1 MPLSQEELY
10 GATKANKKK
19 KSDDTGFFEA
29 AAAGIASGLIKIP
42 ESFVSLGAELMD
54 LGLGTEKAK
63 EVEKYFD
70 DLNPFD
76 EIAESRGIG
85 KITEALTTVGTLAV
99 TGGIRGVAIAATA
112 RSAIIAKR
120 ALEAKK
126 AGKAVTLS
134 KLGRIIDKGEDILT
148 TPTAGAII
156 GSGVGE
162 AIATDEDIGTLGD
175 MLKGT
180 SLEPLA
186 FTMMNTESKEGR
198 AEAFRRLTNRI
209 KFGAEGALFNLG
221 LVKAGQGVKKL
232 REPATYGLERW
243 KEGGIAATV
252 EKALYGLKPAFGGTQ
267 IGFETG
273 QLSLDRIKAAKAE
286 AQRQVTLLHTSI
298 DELVPKLDKSVDLD
312 TGKILNKIQD
322 LMQPLP
328 GKRLESIKL
337 EELPGIIE
345 SKTGIKNNARGSF
358 TYKYSGEG
366 LTKELNKEGK
376 ELYQD
381 FINMGKDDGISLTGP
396 KKSPMSEQEF
406 ITKMTIEAPNQANK
420 YVDNISKDI
429 NQTRKLITPEK
440 SIGDQG
446 QMGFFSVDDYS
457 IIKNGPA
464 DKFLQQ
470 IEKGGGGK
478 KARNEIENIIKTW
491 RSTVDNLTGKIS
503 ENNLKVNLSK
513 KLHAE
518 LGNYLTADY
527 AQFNQHAIPLFR
539 VNRNVAEIK
548 EPALK
553 AYMEQEKNAY
563 RVSQAETLKKTP
575 GKEGIKPE
583 DIVIPQKKL
592 DEFSQEGTS
601 KIERYLRAKNLEEL
615 DSIKASGTEDGMK
628 RHTGDAPDK
637 ATKKTEKDGITIQ
650 TSVLERKRLDEW
662 EEIVLG
668 RVKDPTVTFMSSVS
682 KMASLN
688 YTLDYVN
695 AIAKQGGKPSGRVVV
710 EGGVTKFLN
719 SIDEPIDIPAL
730 TQDNLKKGRVKEK
743 FYDENG
749 KFYTPEETLALAT
762 KETED
767 LLRTELNRSQYI
779 FGKGDVMGD
788 FTNAADELV
797 KTGKA
802 KNLEEAGDMLRD
814 RNQFKQ
820 VKSTGMDGLSA
831 LDGKWMQAP
840 KYDTVFDTTNNW
852 LENLSTLGTIYK
864 YGVLGPKTV
873 SQISKTVLNGLTHV
887 RNFISAGAFVSAN
900 GAIIPMGGDLKAL
913 IPTSL
918 GGDVLETG
926 GLGEGIIESSRIMSA
941 QRLNPAGKR
950 QRLNPK
956 QESRAAELN
965 RRSAQVGVGG
975 GTQGEAGEI
984 ARQIDDFGE
993 GTGLIGLEDLGN
1005 KTMRRLYK
1013 GKGILKKAYEKTTQL
1028 YVEEDT
1034 FHKNINW
1041 FLERNRYETIFT
1053 GLGINKGNFKDALK
1067 GKGVNEKVRDFL
1079 NDSVERFYD
1088 KTTRTFDGSFELFL
1102 DEIGGKLTRNNIPN
1116 YAYVGRF
1123 GRALR
1128 MSPFGNFIAFPLEIM
1143 RTGSNVVDTAIKEMS
1158 SGIPAIKKL
1167 GQRRLASFAITVG
1180 GIPQALK
1187 QTMMAVHDVSNEE
1200 MEALRRVVPEWS
1212 KNSTLIPAGR
1222 DKDGYLKYQD
1232 FSYSNA
1238 YDFLLRPIRA
1248 VNNAINEGKDD
1259 GISLKAAMGEGLQ
1272 DGFSELLQPFA
1283 SESILSEAVIDS
1295 VIRGGVGKDGR
1306 RVWGEEDEP
1315 FTKMIKA
1322 MGHIGKQVVPMGSTF
1337 KQLQRISLAG
1347 RDKTGEY
1354 GEEYKLKDELPG
1366 LFGFRITN
1374 SNPERSLQFKIGSF
1388 GSSLKKTENLFTT
1401 PLLKGGRI
1409 SPQDILEGYQYSE
1422 SRRFHVLKDM
1432 AKNIQAMRDLGME
1445 DYKIEQKLKAR
1456 KGLGKEVISDLMLG
1470 VYTPKSPSNFF
1481 IDRVGDINRD
1491 LNQKEGISVP
1501 NPYYKALP
1509 FLNKVINNNRRINLM
1524 DEDISFSQL
1533 NVGEPTSPSIISKV
1547 FNNDGP
1553 VRSNVSSAT
1562 PQLAAAGTNTSLT
1575 QPLKVEDVFKT
1586 GIV

>member
-19 KSDDTGFFEA
+19 KSDETGFFEA
-29 AAAGIASGLIKIP
+29 AAAGVVSGLIKIP
-42 ESFVSLGAELMD
+42 EGIVSLGAELMD
-54 LGLGTEKAK
+54 LGLGTEMAK
-63 EVEKYFD
+63 DVEKYFD

-85 KITEALTTVGTLAV
+85 KITQALASIGP
-99 TGGIRGVAIAATA
+99 VAIKGATLGVKAA
-112 RSAIIAKR
+112 SAIRATNLAKR
-120 ALEAKK
+120 ALAAKK
-126 AGKAVTLS
+126 AGKAVSLS
-134 KLGRIIDKGEDILT
+134 KFGQVIQKGQDIVT
-148 TPTAGAII
+148 TPLAGGII

-162 AIATDEDIGTLGD
+162 SLVADEDIGTLGD

-180 SLEPLA
+180 SLEPFA
-186 FTMMNTESKEGR
+186 ITMMDTESKEGR
-198 AEAFRRLTNRI
+198 SEAFRRLTNRI
-209 KFGAEGALFNLG
+209 KFGTEGALFNLG
-221 LVKAGQGVKKL
+221 ITKAGQGVKKL

-243 KEGGIAATV
+243 KEGGIMAHV
-252 EKALYGLKPAFGGTQ
+252 EKALYGLKPAFAGTQ
-267 IGFETG
+267 AGLEAQ
-273 QLSLDRIKAAKAE
+273 QLGLDLTKAAKAE
-286 AQRQVTLLHTSI
+286 ATREVALLHKAI
-298 DELVPKLDKSVDLD
+298 DDVVPKLDKSLDLSKD
-312 TGKILNKIQD
+312 NILKEFQD
-322 LMQPLP
+322 IMQPLP
-328 GKRLESIKL
+328 GKKLETIKL
-337 EELPGIIE
+337 EELPNIIE
-345 SKTGIKNNARGSF
+345 NMSGIKNKARNSF
-358 TYKYSGEG
+358 AYKYSGEG
-366 LTKELNKEGK
+366 LTKELNKAGK
-376 ELYQD
+376 ELYED
-381 FINMGKDDGISLTGP
+381 FINMGKDEGISLTGP
-396 KKSPMSEQEF
+396 KKSPMSQQEF

-429 NQTRKLITPEK
+429 NQTRRLTTPEK
-440 SIGDQG
+440 LIGDQG
-446 QMGFFSVDDYS
+446 QMGFFSVDDYV
-457 IIKNGPA
+457 ITPGGKA
-464 DKFLQQ
+464 DKFLSK

-478 KARNEIENIIKTW
+478 KARNEIETSIKTW
-491 RSTVDNLTGKIS
+491 RATVDNLTGKLS
-503 ENNLKVNLSK
+503 QKNLKVDLSK

-527 AQFNQHAIPLFR
+527 AQFEKSTIPFFR
-539 VNRNVAEIK
+539 VNRNVPEIK

-553 AYMEQEKNAY
+553 AYMEQEKRAY
-563 RVSQAETLKKTP
+563 QVAESATLKKTP
-575 GKEGIKPE
+575 GKEKIKPE
-583 DIVIPQKKL
+583 DIIVPQEKI
-592 DEFSQEGTS
+592 DQFSKEGAS
-601 KIERYLRAKNLEEL
+601 KIEKYLRAKNLEEL
-615 DSIKASGTEDGMK
+615 NPIRAGGTEDGMK
-628 RHTGDAPDK
+628 RHTGDAPNQK
-637 ATKKTEKDGITIQ
+637 TKQIEKDAITIQ
-650 TSVLERKRLDEW
+650 TSVFQRKKLDEW

-668 RVKDPTVTFMSSVS
+668 RVKDPTFTFMSSVS
-682 KMASLN
+682 KMATLN
-688 YTLDYVN
+688 NTIDYVN
-695 AIAKQGGKPSGRVVV
+695 TIAKQGSTKGGSVVV
-710 EGGVTKFLN
+710 DKGITKFLN
-719 SIDEPIDIPAL
+719 SVGEEINIQEL
-730 TQDNLKKGRVKEK
+730 TADNIKKGRVKQK
-743 FYDENG
+743 FFDENG
-749 KFYTPEETLALAT
+749 KYYTPEETLNIAT
-762 KETED
+762 KETEQ
-767 LLRTELNRSQYI
+767 LLKSEFDRSKYI
-779 FGKGDVMGD
+779 FGKGDAMGEV
-788 FTNAADELV
+788 TNAAEDLV
-797 KTGKA
+797 VSGNA
-802 KNLEEAGDMLRD
+802 KNIEEAVFMLRD
-814 RNQFKQ
+814 PKQFKQ

-840 KYDTVFDTTNNW
+840 KYDTVFDTTSNW
-852 LENLSTLGTIYK
+852 LSNLGTLGTIYK
-864 YGVLGPKTV
+864 YGILGPKTV

-926 GLGEGIIESSRIMSA
+926 GLDKGLIETSRRMSA

-956 QESRAAELN
+956 EELRTAELN

-975 GTQGEAGEI
+975 GTSADAGEI
-984 ARQIDDFGE
+984 ARQLDDIGE

-1005 KTMRRLYK
+1005 KTMRRLEK
-1013 GKGILKKAYEKTTQL
+1013 GTGILKKGYQKTAQL

-1041 FLERNRYETIFT
+1041 FLERNRFETIFKD
-1053 GLGINKGNFKDALK
+1053 LNINEFNFKDALK
-1067 GKGVNEKVRDFL
+1067 GKGVNEKVKDFL

-1088 KTTRTFDGSFELFL
+1088 KTTRTFDGDFQLFM
-1102 DEIGGKLTRNNIPN
+1102 DEVGGKLTRNNIPN

-1128 MSPFGNFIAFPLEIM
+1128 LTPFGNFIAFPLEIM

-1158 SGIPAIKKL
+1158 SGIPAIEKL
-1167 GQRRLASFAITVG
+1167 GKRRLASFAITVG
-1180 GIPQALK
+1180 GIPQGLK

-1322 MGHIGKQVVPMGSTF
+1322 MAHIGKQVVPMGSTF
-1337 KQLQRISLAG
+1337 KQMQRISLAG

-1354 GEEYKLKDELPG
+1354 GEEYKLKDEIPG

-1401 PLLKGGRI
+1401 PLLKGGRV
-1409 SPQDILEGYQYSE
+1409 SPQDVIEGYQYSE
-1422 SRRFHVLKDM
+1422 ARRFQVLKQM
-1432 AKNIQAMRDLGME
+1432 AKDIEAMRDLGMK
-1445 DYKIEQKLKAR
+1445 DFKIEEKLKAR
-1456 KGLGKEVISDLMLG
+1456 KGLSKDVISDLMFG
-1470 VYTPKSPSNFF
+1470 VYTPKSPSDFF
-1481 IDRVGDINRD
+1481 INRMGEINRD
-1491 LNQKEGISVP
+1491 LNKKEGISVP
-1501 NPYYKALP
+1501 NPYYQALP
-1509 FLNKVINNNRRINLM
+1509 FLNRVINNNRRINLL

-1533 NVGEPTSPSIISKV
+1533 NVGAPQTQSVVSKI

-1562 PQLAAAGTNTSLT
+1562 PQLAAAGTNTNLT

>member
-1 MPLSQEELY
+1 MPLSQEQLY
-10 GATKANKKK
+10 GATAANKKK

-29 AAAGIASGLIKIP
+29 AAAGVISGLIKIP
-42 ESFVSLGAELMD
+42 EGIVSLGAELMD
-54 LGLGTEKAK
+54 LGLGTETAK

-85 KITEALTTVGTLAV
+85 KITQALASIGPVAVKGATL
-99 TGGIRGVAIAATA
+99 GVKAA
-112 RSAIIAKR
+112 SAMRATNLAKR
-120 ALEAKK
+120 ALAAKK
-126 AGKAVTLS
+126 AGKAVSLS
-134 KLGRIIDKGEDILT
+134 KFGQVIQKGQDIVT
-148 TPTAGAII
+148 TPLAGGII

-162 AIATDEDIGTLGD
+162 SLVADEDIGTLGD

-198 AEAFRRLTNRI
+198 SEAFRRLTNRI

-221 LVKAGQGVKKL
+221 ITKAGQGVKKL

-243 KEGGIAATV
+243 KEGGIMAHV
-252 EKALYGLKPAFGGTQ
+252 EKALYGLKPAFAGTQ
-267 IGFETG
+267 AGLEAQ
-273 QLSLDRIKAAKAE
+273 QLGLDLTKAAKAE
-286 AQRQVTLLHTSI
+286 ATREVALLHKAI
-298 DELVPKLDKSVDLD
+298 DDVVPKLDKSLDLSKD
-312 TGKILNKIQD
+312 NILKEFQD
-322 LMQPLP
+322 IMQPLP
-328 GKRLESIKL
+328 GKKLETIKL
-337 EELPGIIE
+337 KELPNIIE
-345 SKTGIKNNARGSF
+345 NMSGIKNKARNSF
-358 TYKYSGEG
+358 AYKYSGEG
-366 LTKELNKEGK
+366 I
-376 ELYQD
+376 D
-381 FINMGKDDGISLTGP
+381 
-396 KKSPMSEQEF
+396 
-406 ITKMTIEAPNQANK
+406 
-420 YVDNISKDI
+420 
-429 NQTRKLITPEK
+429 QTRKLTTPEK
-440 SIGDQG
+440 LIGDQG
-446 QMGFFSVDDYS
+446 QMGFFSVDDYV
-457 IIKNGPA
+457 ITPGGKA
-464 DKFLQQ
+464 DKFLSK
-470 IEKGGGGK
+470 IEKSRGGK
-478 KARNEIENIIKTW
+478 KARNEIETSIKTW
-491 RSTVDNLTGKIS
+491 RATVDNLTGKLS
-503 ENNLKVNLSK
+503 QKNLKVDLSK
-513 KLHAE
+513 TLHAE

-527 AQFNQHAIPLFR
+527 AQFNQSTIPLFR

-563 RVSQAETLKKTP
+563 RIAEAETLKKTP

-583 DIVIPQKKL
+583 DIIIPQKKL
-592 DEFSQEGTS
+592 DQFSQEGAS
-601 KIERYLRAKNLEEL
+601 KIEKYLRAKNLEEL
-615 DSIKASGTEDGMK
+615 KPIRADGTEDGMK
-628 RHTGDAPDK
+628 RHTGDAPNQK
-637 ATKKTEKDGITIQ
+637 TKQIEKDAITIQ
-650 TSVLERKRLDEW
+650 TSVFQRKRLDEW

-668 RVKDPTVTFMSSVS
+668 RVKDPTFTFMSSVS
-682 KMASLN
+682 KMATLN
-688 YTLDYVN
+688 NTIDYVN
-695 AIAKQGGKPSGRVVV
+695 TIAKQGSTKGGSVVV
-710 EGGVTKFLN
+710 DKGITKFLN
-719 SIDEPIDIPAL
+719 SVGEEINIQEL
-730 TQDNLKKGRVKEK
+730 TADNIKKGRVKQK
-743 FYDENG
+743 FFDENG
-749 KFYTPEETLALAT
+749 KYYTPEETLNIAT
-762 KETED
+762 KETEQ
-767 LLRTELNRSQYI
+767 LLKSEFDRSKYI
-779 FGKGDVMGD
+779 FGKGDAMGEV
-788 FTNAADELV
+788 TNAAEDLV
-797 KTGKA
+797 VSGNA
-802 KNLEEAGDMLRD
+802 KNIEEAVFMLRD
-814 RNQFKQ
+814 PKQFKQ

-840 KYDTVFDTTNNW
+840 KYDTVFDTTNNI
-852 LENLSTLGTIYK
+852 LERLDEVGTFYK
-864 YGVLGPKTV
+864 YAVLGPKTI

-926 GLGEGIIESSRIMSA
+926 GLDKGLIETSRRMSA

-956 QESRAAELN
+956 EELRTAELN

-975 GTQGEAGEI
+975 GTSADAGEI
-984 ARQIDDFGE
+984 ARQLDDIGE
-993 GTGLIGLEDLGN
+993 GTGLMGLEDLGN
-1005 KTMRRLYK
+1005 KTMRRLEK
-1013 GKGILKKAYEKTTQL
+1013 GTGILKKGYQKTAQL

-1041 FLERNRYETIFT
+1041 FLERNRFETIFKD
-1053 GLGINKGNFKDALK
+1053 LNINKSNFKDALK
-1067 GKGVNEKVRDFL
+1067 GKGVNERVKDFL
-1079 NDSVERFYD
+1079 NDSVERFYN
-1088 KTTRTFDGSFELFL
+1088 KGTKEFDGNFELFL
-1102 DEIGGKLTRNNIPN
+1102 DEVGGKLTRNNIPN

-1128 MSPFGNFIAFPLEIM
+1128 LTPFGNFIAFPLEIM
-1143 RTGSNVVDTAIKEMS
+1143 RTGSNVVDTAIREMS
-1158 SGIPAIKKL
+1158 SGIPAIEKL
-1167 GQRRLASFAITVG
+1167 GKRRLASFAITVG
-1180 GIPQALK
+1180 GIPQGLK

-1295 VIRGGVGKDGR
+1295 AIRGGVGKDGR

-1409 SPQDILEGYQYSE
+1409 SPQEILERYQYSE

-1456 KGLGKEVISDLMLG
+1456 KGLGKEVINDLMLG
-1470 VYTPKSPSNFF
+1470 VYTPKNPSNFF

-1524 DEDISFSQL
+1524 DENISFSQL